1 MDNKRYSKLF
11 RASPKPRGKSQVHVQ
26 KVSMKKPR
34 IDVRF
39 ADRSSFSVAHF
50 DL

>member
-1 MDNKRYSKLF
+1 MVLF
-11 RASPKPRGKSQVHVQ
+11 QWRRKTGIEVVDLIED
-26 KVSMKKPR
+26 MKKPR

-50 DL
+50 DM